1 MRLYHNPKC
10 SKSREAVRILESKD
24 IQVEIVNYLYEG
36 INISDL
42 EILIR
47 LDGIIRTN
55 EREFRENPVDI
66 SDINNVRLL
75 LQTHTKLLQ
84 RPVLISDGKAV
95 IGRPPQEIL
104 ILLL

>member
-10 SKSREAVRILESKD
+10 SKSREAVKILESKD
-24 IQVEIVNYLYEG
+24 IQVEIVNYLSEG
-36 INISDL
+36 ISISDL
-42 EILIR
+42 EILIK

-66 SDINNVRLL
+66 SDFNNVRLL
-75 LQTHTKLLQ
+75 LQTHPKLLQ

-95 IGRPPQEIL
+95 IGRPPEEIL

>member
-10 SKSREAVRILESKD
+10 SKSREAVKILESKD
-24 IQVEIVNYLYEG
+24 IQVEIVNYLSEG

-42 EILIR
+42 EILIK

-55 EREFRENPVDI
+55 EKEFRENPVDI
-66 SDINNVRLL
+66 SDFNNVRLL
-75 LQTHTKLLQ
+75 LQTHPKLLQ

-95 IGRPPQEIL
+95 IGRPPEEIL

>member
-24 IQVEIVNYLYEG
+24 IQVEIVNYLSEG

-55 EREFRENPVDI
+55 EREFRDNPVDI
-66 SDINNVRLL
+66 SDFNNVRLL
-75 LQTHTKLLQ
+75 LQTHPKLLQ

-95 IGRPPQEIL
+95 IGRPPEEIL

>member
-24 IQVEIVNYLYEG
+24 IQVEIVNYLSEG

-42 EILIR
+42 EILIK

-55 EREFRENPVDI
+55 EKEFRENPVDI
-66 SDINNVRLL
+66 SDFNNVRLL
-75 LQTHTKLLQ
+75 LQTHPKLLQ

-95 IGRPPQEIL
+95 IGRPPEEIL

>member
-24 IQVEIVNYLYEG
+24 IQVEIVNYLSEG

-75 LQTHTKLLQ
+75 LQTHPKLLQ

>member
-10 SKSREAVRILESKD
+10 SKSREAVKILESKD
-24 IQVEIVNYLYEG
+24 IQVEIVNYLSEG
-36 INISDL
+36 ISISDL
-42 EILIR
+42 EILIK

-55 EREFRENPVDI
+55 EREFTENPVDI
-66 SDINNVRLL
+66 SDFNNVRLL
-75 LQTHTKLLQ
+75 LQKHPKLLQ

-95 IGRPPQEIL
+95 IGRPPEEIL

>member
-24 IQVEIVNYLYEG
+24 IQVEIVNYLSEG

-75 LQTHTKLLQ
+75 LQTHPKLLQ

-95 IGRPPQEIL
+95 IGRPPEEIL

>member
-24 IQVEIVNYLYEG
+24 IQVEIVNYLSEG

-95 IGRPPQEIL
+95 IGRPPEEIL

>member
-10 SKSREAVRILESKD
+10 SKSREAVKILESKD
-24 IQVEIVNYLYEG
+24 IQVEIVNYLSEG

-66 SDINNVRLL
+66 SDFNNVRLL
-75 LQTHTKLLQ
+75 LQTHPKLLQ

-95 IGRPPQEIL
+95 IGRPPEEIL

>member
-10 SKSREAVRILESKD
+10 SKSREAVKILESKD
-24 IQVEIVNYLYEG
+24 IQVEIVNYLSEG

-42 EILIR
+42 EILIK

-55 EREFRENPVDI
+55 EKEFRENPVDI
-66 SDINNVRLL
+66 SDFNNVRLL
-75 LQTHTKLLQ
+75 LQTHPILLQ

-95 IGRPPQEIL
+95 IGRPPEEIL

>member
-10 SKSREAVRILESKD
+10 SKSREAVKILESKD
-24 IQVEIVNYLYEG
+24 IQVEIVNYLSEG

-42 EILIR
+42 EILIK

-66 SDINNVRLL
+66 SDFNNVRLL
-75 LQTHTKLLQ
+75 LQTHPKLLQ

-95 IGRPPQEIL
+95 IGRPPEEIL

>member
-75 LQTHTKLLQ
+75 LQTHPKLLQ

-95 IGRPPQEIL
+95 IGRPPEEIL